1 MENNQNLGTVIDPKN
16 LPAYNLPQKIVDHML
31 TWEIIYKSPYSDS
44 FYSSTDISWDHKP
57 DMSFRVSDHW
67 NFKSM
72 DSIHC
77 KTNKKVTN
85 RATITLGQYHTKDG
99 HYKVLI
105 NTPTN
110 EFKEKERI
118 RKEMSQWLKNPE
130 IIQKKVEFKKRVLSG
145 EVFAKVIV
153 NGSIY
158 FGKVHKYT
166 GHEIKLGD
174 EKNLIYNDNRL
185 IERKNFQIQLIDS
198 DWNPI
203 EDLFR
208 KSKEDF
214 KIS

>member
-1 MENNQNLGTVIDPKN
+1 
-16 LPAYNLPQKIVDHML
+16 L

-110 EFKEKERI
+110 EWREKERI
-118 RKEMSQWLKNPE
+118 RKELSQWLKRPE
-130 IIQKKVEFKKRVLSG
+130 IIQKKKDFKQRVLSG
-145 EVFAKVIV
+145 EVFAKVSI
-153 NGSIY
+153 NGFNY
-158 FGKVHKYT
+158 FGIVWKYT

-174 EKNLIYNDNRL
+174 KDKILYSDNRL
-185 IERKNFQIQLIDS
+185 IERKNFQIQLMDS
-198 DWNPI
+198 SGNLI

-208 KSKEDF
+208 KSKKDF
-214 KIS
+214 EII